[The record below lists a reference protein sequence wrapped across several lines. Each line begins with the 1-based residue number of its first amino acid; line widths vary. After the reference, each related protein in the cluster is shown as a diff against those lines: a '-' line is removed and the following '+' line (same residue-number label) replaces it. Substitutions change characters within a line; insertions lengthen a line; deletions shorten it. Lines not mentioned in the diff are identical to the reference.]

1 MKINSINYNENNS
14 PAFKSVGIHSV
25 VVKRNGVTRV
35 TPHLYIKI
43 SNDTRRSAVK
53 DKISPG
59 EGLVIGSS
67 GIASTLSVMAFKF
80 GEKIAGNDFSKQVR
94 MTLRKLREDN
104 RVAWDL
110 LRKNDLKK
118 IDSIIKRG
126 EIIQINRNSFAIA
139 VTQKAIKFLKGI
151 N

>member
-1 MKINSINYNENNS
+1 MKVNSVNCNKNIP

-25 VVKRNGVTRV
+25 VAKRNGVTNI

-43 SNDTRRSAVK
+43 SNDAERNIVR
-53 DKISPG
+53 DKSSLG
-59 EGLVIGSS
+59 EGLAIGSS
-67 GIASTLSVMAFKF
+67 GLSSTLSLMASKF
-80 GEKIAGNDFSKQVR
+80 GEKIAGNDFSTQVR
-94 MTLRKLREDN
+94 ITLKKLRLDN
-104 RVAWDL
+104 KVAWEL

-126 EIIQINRNSFAIA
+126 YIIKLNRNSFALA
-139 VTQKAIKFLKGI
+139 VTKKAVKFLTET